1 MTFRLIIQSLR
12 EIAVLDVN
20 ELEGI
25 LEDPLRFTKAD
36 SRFFYIKASGS
47 NVALEAM
54 NGKSR
59 NYKTWQKSL
68 QFSIIDLVCP
78 CRVHNISSRL
88 YKIILANNS

>member
-1 MTFRLIIQSLR
+1 MTFRLITQTLR

-20 ELEGI
+20 ELEGV
-25 LEDPLRFTKAD
+25 LEDPVRFTKAD

-59 NYKTWQKSL
+59 KYKTWQRFLK
-68 QFSIIDLVCP
+68 FSIIVLVCS
-78 CRVHNISSRL
+78 CRVHSSV
-88 YKIILANNS
+88 

>member
-1 MTFRLIIQSLR
+1 MNMTFRLITQSLR

-20 ELEGI
+20 ELEGL

-59 NYKTWQKSL
+59 KYKTWQRYP
-68 QFSIIDLVCP
+68 QFSVRVLVCS
-78 CRVHNISSRL
+78 CRVHNVSSRPT
-88 YKIILANNS
+88 ARS

>member
-1 MTFRLIIQSLR
+1 MTFRLVTQSLR

-20 ELEGI
+20 ELEGV

-47 NVALEAM
+47 TMALETM

-59 NYKTWQKSL
+59 KYKTGQKSL
-68 QFSIIDLVCP
+68 QFSIIVLVCS
-78 CRVHNISSRL
+78 CRVHNVSSRH
-88 YKIILANNS
+88 IARS

>member
-1 MTFRLIIQSLR
+1 VLTNMTFLLITQSLR
-12 EIAVLDVN
+12 EMAVLDVN

-59 NYKTWQKSL
+59 KHKTWQKYL
-68 QFSIIDLVCP
+68 QIIIIVLVCS
-78 CRVHNISSRL
+78 CRVHNVSSRP
-88 YKIILANNS
+88 IARS